1 MKTTE
6 YTRPRAEEQRRRIE
20 DLKKKLES
28 TADVQERRNL
38 QKQILDLKIEIVKYL
53 TPHKR

>member
-1 MKTTE
+1 MKTIKHGLA
-6 YTRPRAEEQRRRIE
+6 RAEEQRRRIE